1 MSWRSD
7 LRERMRST
15 GSAGRAIGRQFR
27 SSAQRELSNVRAL
40 PRWVKET
47 IVCLFIFALLL
58 GASKA
63 DKGLALR
70 LVGFARTSV
79 TADITWEEV
88 KSFAV
93 GLPVKLKDLAS
104 LDLRNFWSRA
114 VTGTPTELA
123 WPVSGEITS
132 FFGWRPNPDSPGMSL
147 HQGIDIAAPK
157 GTKVAVVLDGVVSNV
172 RQSPQYGLVVEI
184 DHGGG
189 VSTVYGHLDSALV
202 QEGDKLRRGDHLGT
216 VGDSGNATGSHLHF
230 EVRKDGI
237 EVDPMTLLPPLV
249 KGP

>member
-7 LRERMRST
+7 LRERTRVI
-15 GSAGRAIGRQFR
+15 GRAGRTIGRGIR
-27 SSAQRELSNVRAL
+27 SGAERELHSIRAL
-40 PRWVKET
+40 PQWVKET
-47 IVCLFIFALLL
+47 IACLFIFALVF
-58 GASKA
+58 GASHA
-63 DKGLALR
+63 HKGLALR
-70 LVGFARTSV
+70 VTDFARTAV
-79 TADITWEEV
+79 TSDITFEEV
-88 KSFAV
+88 KTFAM
-93 GLPVKLKDLAS
+93 GLPGKLRDLAS
-104 LDLRNFWSRA
+104 LDLKNFWSRA

-123 WPVSGEITS
+123 WPVSGEVTS
-132 FFGWRPNPDSPGMSL
+132 YFGWRPNPESPGMSL

-157 GTKVAVVLDGVVSNV
+157 GTKVATVLDGVVASV
-172 RQSPQYGLVVEI
+172 RESPQYGLVVEI

-189 VSTVYGHLDSALV
+189 VSTIYGHLDTALIEEN
-202 QEGDKLRRGDHLGT
+202 QKLNRGDHIGT